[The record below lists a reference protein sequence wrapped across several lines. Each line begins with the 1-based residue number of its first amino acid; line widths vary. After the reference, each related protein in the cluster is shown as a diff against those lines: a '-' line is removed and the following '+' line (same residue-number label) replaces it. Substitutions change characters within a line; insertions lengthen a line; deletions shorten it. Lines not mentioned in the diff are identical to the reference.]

1 MSRAGGPTAR
11 PGAPALGLGLSQL
24 FFLIWSLS
32 SSVAKSDLRE
42 RCYTPALSVLRAKW
56 AVTRSGAQRGRT
68 GGRSPEPRALALG
81 LVSPLHPRRRQDE
94 GVLGLHAHSH
104 TWIGLLS
111 PALCRQTPLLQM
123 RRGHACPARG
133 NGTARRTS
141 GRRPLRVG
149 CRREASGPVPGL
161 SAEGGHSTPTPG
173 SHGLPQAPQVTGTA
187 PQ

>member
-42 RCYTPALSVLRAKW
+42 DVTHLLSACCGRGGPSREAGLREA
-56 AVTRSGAQRGRT
+56 GRGDIA
-68 GGRSPEPRALALG
+68 RSPG
-81 LVSPLHPRRRQDE
+81 PLLWGWCHPPHPRHRQDE

-111 PALCRQTPLLQM
+111 PALCRQTPLLQT